1 MAGAKTASKNS
12 RPSSS
17 APKHA
22 QTLGDTRLIIPCN
35 AGKNAY
41 VRDVVSGKNP
51 NLATASDA
59 FVEAL
64 RVNAAAGH
72 GDKLRGELERLTRE
86 YPAHGWQD
94 TLARVEQAGA
104 LAA

>member
-41 VRDVVSGKNP
+41 VRDVASGKNP
-51 NLATASDA
+51 NLATASEA

-64 RVNAAAGH
+64 RVNTAAGH
-72 GDKLRGELERLTRE
+72 GEKLRDELERLSRE
-86 YPAHGWQD
+86 HPDHGWD
-94 TLARVEQAGA
+94 ATLARAEQAGA
-104 LAA
+104 LSA